1 MNYIFYGNLN
11 PYFDKNYD
19 EILGINKNNLNTI
32 NCRNN
37 NHINNKNPKNNYN
50 YNTFSNYIH
59 KQFSKNSKIKKKSK
73 RIEFITKYDRKKANE
88 EIKLLVKEYTREK
101 ISKKSVLPTIGEE
114 KISFV

>member
-1 MNYIFYGNLN
+1 MNYIFYGNRN

-19 EILGINKNNLNTI
+19 ELLKQKNNLNTI
-32 NCRNN
+32 NGRNENDINN
-37 NHINNKNPKNNYN
+37 NSRNN

-59 KQFSKNSKIKKKSK
+59 NQFNKNSKSKKKPK
-73 RIEFITKYDRKKANE
+73 RVEFITKYDKKKANE

-101 ISKKSVLPTIGEE
+101 ISRKSVLPPIREE

>member
-1 MNYIFYGNLN
+1 MNYIFYGSRN

-19 EILGINKNNLNTI
+19 EILRVNKNNLNTI
-32 NCRNN
+32 NGRNE

-50 YNTFSNYIH
+50 TFSNYIH
-59 KQFSKNSKIKKKSK
+59 NQFNNNSRSKKKPK
-73 RIEFITKYDRKKANE
+73 RVEFITKYDKKKANE

-101 ISKKSVLPTIGEE
+101 ISRKSVLPPIREE

>member
-1 MNYIFYGNLN
+1 MNYIFYGNRN

-32 NCRNN
+32 NGRNN

-59 KQFSKNSKIKKKSK
+59 NQFNNNSRSKKKPK
-73 RIEFITKYDRKKANE
+73 RVEFITKYDKKKANE
-88 EIKLLVKEYTREK
+88 EIKLLVKEYTRQR
-101 ISKKSVLPTIGEE
+101 ISIKSVLPTIDEE